1 MNIITS
7 NMVEVHPDFGIR
19 SKLCWL
25 PQTQNG
31 GVPFVKNEYIPS
43 QILQLHRRQ
52 PFMHLTNKIN
62 AGKSL
67 QIA

>member
-1 MNIITS
+1 
-7 NMVEVHPDFGIR
+7 MVEVYPDFGIR

-25 PQTQNG
+25 PQKQNG
-31 GVPFVKNEYIPS
+31 GLPFVKNEYISS

-52 PFMHLTNKIN
+52 PFMHLTNKIY
-62 AGKSL
+62 AGKGF